1 MESFL
6 RTDCIHDSRR
16 DFSNLTFSGYK
27 KNQVLQQ
34 LEKSIINSQIEQA
47 CHWSIELVV
56 SGHYEI
62 LFEILTN
69 IYCKAININNP
80 KFPSFLLNQFKKY
93 LNIAKD
99 PVILSETINLRNN
112 HVIRQIF
119 AESVLYLSLS
129 KKTHVYTLPKIKPE
143 DLNIGFVKGRCK
155 STKFFLQNIKK
166 EQDHHEL
173 IEIGNE
179 LVFSL
184 LSKNTQDTLF
194 WLQWIFTWEK
204 VNKKKKV
211 NLCSP
216 RRITNI
222 NPKFESDVSWFIWTI
237 IIALSSKEDSIM
249 SLFYLYSYD
258 YNHSKKNSKIF
269 LIVASCLFVI
279 EKCDHSI
286 PLSYN
291 KIQVQKGVD
300 NIGYLYKEI
309 NNAAN
314 PNANIIPPMT
324 NFSTSTINNNTKI
337 SKPKKKKKE
346 VDNQETEDSLEK
358 LRLVDQIFN
367 SAFKI

>member
-27 KNQVLQQ
+27 KSQVLQQ
-34 LEKSIINSQIEQA
+34 LEKSIINTQIEQS

-62 LFEILTN
+62 LFETLIN
-69 IYCKAININNP
+69 IYCKAINVNNP
-80 KFPSFLLNQFKKY
+80 KFPFYFLNQFKKY
-93 LNIAKD
+93 LNIVKEQHN
-99 PVILSETINLRNN
+99 PPESINLRNN
-112 HVIRQIF
+112 QEIRQIF
-119 AESVLYLSLS
+119 AESVLYLALS
-129 KKTHVYTLPKIKPE
+129 KKTHVYTLPKIKLE
-143 DLNIGFVKGRCK
+143 ELNIGFVKGRCK
-155 STKFFLQNIKK
+155 STKFFLQTIKK
-166 EQDHHEL
+166 EKDHHEL

-184 LSKNTQDTLF
+184 LTKNIHDALF
-194 WLQWIFTWEK
+194 WIQWIFTWEK

-222 NPKFESDVSWFIWTI
+222 NPKFECDVCWFIWTI

-249 SLFYLYSYD
+249 SLFHLYSYD
-258 YNHSKKNSKIF
+258 YNHSKKNQKIF
-269 LIVASCLFVI
+269 MIVASFLFLI
-279 EKCDHSI
+279 EKCDYSL
-286 PLSYN
+286 PLTYN
-291 KIQVQKGVD
+291 KIQVQRGVD

-309 NNAAN
+309 NDAAN
-314 PNANIIPPMT
+314 PNANIIPPIT
-324 NFSTSTINNNTKI
+324 NFTDTISSGEQRS
-337 SKPKKKKKE
+337 SKPTRKKKE
-346 VDNQETEDSLEK
+346 VDNLETEDSMEK

-367 SAFKI
+367 GAFLN

>member
-6 RTDCIHDSRR
+6 RTDCIHDSRL

-56 SGHYEI
+56 SGHYEL
-62 LFEILTN
+62 LFETLTN

-80 KFPSFLLNQFKKY
+80 KFSSFLLNQFKKY
-93 LNIAKD
+93 LTIVKHQVNS
-99 PVILSETINLRNN
+99 PINLRNN
-112 HVIRQIF
+112 PEIRQIF
-119 AESVLYLSLS
+119 AELVLYLSLS
-129 KKTHVYTLPKIKPE
+129 KKTHVYALPKIKPE
-143 DLNIGFVKGRCK
+143 ELNIGYIKGRCK
-155 STKFFLQNIKK
+155 SNQFFLQNIKK

-179 LVFSL
+179 LVFSI
-184 LSKNTQDTLF
+184 LSKNTQDALF

-222 NPKFESDVSWFIWTI
+222 NPKFESDVCWFIWTI

-249 SLFYLYSYD
+249 SLFHLYSFD
-258 YNHSKKNSKIF
+258 YNNSKKNQKLL
-269 LIVASCLFVI
+269 LIIASCLFLV
-279 EKCDHSI
+279 ENCDYSI
-286 PLSYN
+286 PLTYN
-291 KIQVQKGVD
+291 KTQVQKGVD

-309 NNAAN
+309 NDSAN
-314 PNANIIPPMT
+314 PNAHIIPPIT
-324 NFSTSTINNNTKI
+324 NFCNTISSPETKS

-346 VDNQETEDSLEK
+346 VDNLETEDSMEK

-367 SAFKI
+367 SAFVN